1 MTKIIMYLIQYL
13 VLISIQMVSQIAIY
27 DDLNDEQTLKRHVK
41 KVIQVKNYKAPKE
54 LNEFKKISK

>member
-1 MTKIIMYLIQYL
+1 MYLIQYL